1 MKEISPKEMQNYC
14 EKSLKETKRFFRKR
28 IREIAKGG
36 NNYGSFD
43 VGQYTCEEEIIE
55 WLKSLGFTV
64 SRENSKVM
72 IFW

>member
-1 MKEISPKEMQNYC
+1 MREISPKEMRNYC
-14 EKSLKETKRFFRKR
+14 EKSLRETKRYFRKR
-28 IREIAKGG
+28 TREIAKGG

-43 VGQYTCEEEIIE
+43 AGQYAQEEKIIE

-64 SRENSKVM
+64 SREDSKVM